1 MHKSTPQNSGTSIQ
15 LNHSLSFTSLEEGIA
30 AMGKTLTS
38 NHRFALTQHFTL
50 IQEASKVTNL
60 TSVTDWETASTRHF
74 LDSLSVFLAFEKSD
88 VSNPSVLDVGS
99 GAGFPGIPIKVFH
112 PESRVDMI
120 ESRSKKAIFLQ
131 KVIDSLELTHTSVYT
146 DRAESLA
153 HSTMRESY
161 DIVVA
166 RAVAPMNVLV
176 ELTLPFVRK
185 GGIFIAMKQL
195 DIRDELQRALTG
207 IQRLGGIVSTPPI
220 EVDLPN
226 LSPKRSLVIIDKAM
240 STPHELPRNAG
251 TPRKRPLS

>member
-15 LNHSLSFTSLEEGIA
+15 LNHSLSFTSLEAGIA

-60 TSVTDWETASTRHF
+60 TSVTDWDTASTRHF
-74 LDSLSVFLAFEKSD
+74 LDSLSVSLAFEKSD

-99 GAGFPGIPIKVFH
+99 GAGFPGIPIKIFH

-226 LSPKRSLVIIDKAM
+226 LSPKRSLVIINKAM
-240 STPHELPRNAG
+240 STPQELPRNAG